1 MRSLTLE
8 SEFAAEG
15 SRAKLADF
23 DSARKLYHEL
33 TEAGLKPLGTKGFAF
48 PEVSLVFKIMIKQS

>member
-23 DSARKLYHEL
+23 DSARRLHHEL
-33 TEAGLKPLGTKGFAF
+33 TEAGLKPLGAKGFALLR
-48 PEVSLVFKIMIKQS
+48 LVWYSNQ